1 MLNPRILR
9 RRIRSVQSTAKIT
22 KAMEMM
28 ATAKMRRAQEQAL
41 SGRPY
46 AEKISQVM
54 ADLSTEFSGQETR
67 TYPISGQVKKT
78 YPIKDSNALHPLLTK
93 RETKRIAIVYI
104 TTDRGLCGGLN
115 ANMNRMITSFILEQS
130 VPITLITV
138 GRKGRDFIVRYGRDI
153 RAEFTGLGDRPTFL
167 DTLPISRIIIDDYT
181 NSYVDLVYLGFPRLV
196 STMVQH
202 PILEALLPV
211 KPVESLTSYAIEYIY
226 EPDPQFVLGQLLPR
240 FVQMEVYHA
249 ILEAIASEQVAR
261 MVAMRNATENANELI
276 GDLTLSL
283 NKARQE
289 MITKELLDITGGVEA
304 LAK

>member
-1 MLNPRILR
+1 MLNPRLLR

-46 AEKISQVM
+46 SEKISQVI
-54 ADLSTEFSGQETR
+54 ADLDAEFKGGSTSRGSTSR
-67 TYPISGQVKKT
+67 GATSRGAT
-78 YPIKDSNALHPLLTK
+78 SNNNAIHPLLTK
-93 RETKRIAIVYI
+93 REAKRIAIVYI

-115 ANMNRMITSFILEQS
+115 ANMNRMVGNFILEQN
-130 VPITLITV
+130 VPVIFITV
-138 GRKGRDFIVRYGRDI
+138 GRKGRDFIIRYGRDI
-153 RAEFTGLGDRPTFL
+153 RADFTGLGDKPTFL
-167 DTLPISRIIIDDYT
+167 DTLPISRVVIDDYT
-181 NSYVDLVYLGFPRLV
+181 TGYVDLVYLCYPRLV

-202 PILEALLPV
+202 PILSQLLPV
-211 KPVESLTSYAIEYIY
+211 KPLDYQTIRPLDYIY
-226 EPDPQFVLGQLLPR
+226 EPDPFFVLSSLLPR

-261 MVAMRNATENANELI
+261 MVAMRNATENAHELI

-304 LAK
+304 LVK